1 MSAHITQ
8 DEMTELLMGTRTS
21 TLDCHLQACAECREE
36 LERVKSSLALFRTAS
51 HAWSESLGSEV
62 SEMQPVLSLPR
73 ARRIHAS
80 WGEASWWKLAAVA
93 AVLLI
98 VFAAAYRIKRTSVN
112 DNTAKGTTPNAVVA
126 ESSQNQ
132 IAQDQIAQDNELL
145 AQVNSEISESVPT
158 PMQPLQISAASSNSS
173 SQNTK

>member
-8 DEMTELLMGTRTS
+8 EEMTELLMGTRTS
-21 TLDCHLQACAECREE
+21 TLDCHLQACVECREE

-51 HAWSESLGSEV
+51 HAWSENRAEETSELQQV
-62 SEMQPVLSLPR
+62 ISLPR
-73 ARRIHAS
+73 ARTY
-80 WGEASWWKLAAVA
+80 ASWWKLAAVT
-93 AVLLI
+93 AVLLM
-98 VFAAAYRIKRTSVN
+98 VFAAAYRIERTSINNNIVRV
-112 DNTAKGTTPNAVVA
+112 TTPNAAIV
-126 ESSQNQ
+126 ESS
-132 IAQDQIAQDNELL
+132 QDQIAQDNELL

>member
-8 DEMTELLMGTRTS
+8 EEMTELLMGTRTS
-21 TLDCHLQACAECREE
+21 TLDCHLRACAECREE
-36 LERVKSSLALFRTAS
+36 FERVKSSLALFRTAS
-51 HAWSESLGSEV
+51 HAWTESLASKT
-62 SEMQPVLSLPR
+62 SEMQQLISLPR
-73 ARRIHAS
+73 ARTS
-80 WGEASWWKLAAVA
+80 YASWWKLAAVM

-98 VFAAAYRIKRTSVN
+98 VFAAAYRIKHTSGN
-112 DNTAKGTTPNAVVA
+112 DNTAKGTTPNAVIA